1 MNRQGRLK
9 MEIFVEELSNWYVR
23 RNRRRF
29 WKSGA
34 TLDKTAA
41 YQTLHECLLSM
52 SQLMSP
58 IAPFVSEWLYQ
69 QLIIEAPDY
78 EESVHLSF
86 FPTVEETAIL
96 PALEHK
102 MERARLI
109 SAIVLRIRNQI
120 DLNVRQ
126 PLARIIL
133 PIKDEVERDAI
144 LSVQH
149 IILEEVNVKEIQFVD
164 DDSGIVHK
172 SAKPNYPLLEKIR
185 A

>member
-1 MNRQGRLK
+1 
-9 MEIFVEELSNWYVR
+9 
-23 RNRRRF
+23 
-29 WKSGA
+29 
-34 TLDKTAA
+34 
-41 YQTLHECLLSM
+41 M

-109 SAIVLRIRNQI
+109 AQL
-120 DLNVRQ
+120 LYY
-126 PLARIIL
+126 AFE
-133 PIKDEVERDAI
+133 IK
-144 LSVQH
+144 
-149 IILEEVNVKEIQFVD
+149 
-164 DDSGIVHK
+164 
-172 SAKPNYPLLEKIR
+172 
-185 A
+185 